1 MLISAY
7 KRNLPSQIREKSYSI
22 IGSIQQT
29 AFNFEES
36 IGECIKNFY
45 EAKELRE
52 ENELLKIE
60 IDKLLFEK
68 ENYFKEILSSYQRFE
83 KLLEFKQKKAYH
95 LLPVR
100 VISYTPSIYFKV
112 VFIDKGGKEGIKK
125 GMAVVSPQG
134 LVGKVIEEYS
144 HQAKVLLIIDE
155 RSKVGI
161 RVQRTRDIAILQ
173 GKGKEGVCELKYL
186 LNTASVKVGDKV
198 VASGLGNLFPEGILV
213 GKISEVKRDSNRL
226 FQEVKITPTVDF
238 GKLEELFVIKKW

>member
-7 KRNLPSQIREKSYSI
+7 KRNLSSQIREKSYSI
-22 IGSIQQT
+22 VGSTQQA

-36 IGECIKNFY
+36 IAEWIRDFY
-45 EAKELRE
+45 EAKKLRK
-52 ENELLKIE
+52 ENKLLKVK

-68 ENYFKEILSSYQRFE
+68 KNYFKEILSSYQRLE

-100 VISYTPSIYFKV
+100 VISYTPFIYFKV
-112 VFIDKGGKEGIKK
+112 VFIGKGSEDGVRK
-125 GMAVVSPQG
+125 GMTVVNSQG
-134 LVGKVIEEYS
+134 LVGKVIEEYP

-173 GKGKEGVCELKYL
+173 GKGEERLCELKYL
-186 LNTASVKVGDKV
+186 LNTASVKVGDEV
-198 VASGLGNLFPEGILV
+198 VTSGLGNLFPKGILV
-213 GKISEVKRDSNRL
+213 GKISQIKRDPNRL
-226 FQEVKITPTVDF
+226 FQEVKVTPTVDF
-238 GKLEELFVIKKW
+238 GKLEGLFVIKK

>member
-1 MLISAY
+1 
-7 KRNLPSQIREKSYSI
+7 
-22 IGSIQQT
+22 
-29 AFNFEES
+29 
-36 IGECIKNFY
+36 
-45 EAKELRE
+45 
-52 ENELLKIE
+52 
-60 IDKLLFEK
+60 
-68 ENYFKEILSSYQRFE
+68 
-83 KLLEFKQKKAYH
+83 
-95 LLPVR
+95 
-100 VISYTPSIYFKV
+100 
-112 VFIDKGGKEGIKK
+112 
-125 GMAVVSPQG
+125 MAVVSPQG

-198 VASGLGNLFPEGILV
+198 VTSGLGNLFPEGILV

-238 GKLEELFVIKKW
+238 GKLEELFVIKK